1 VYLPA
6 IGNSKLVKNKARV
19 ISKEGKILELDDSNI
34 LESTDNEKKT
44 TYKYYAMDGIEK
56 GSFIE
61 YFYVIQKYPSYT
73 GKRVILQDDYF
84 KQDVGFEVYAPK
96 NLKFGFKVYN
106 DTLKVELDTVEKNKN
121 HWKLKLKNLE
131 AVEFEERS
139 AYDTAL
145 KQVVFKLDRN
155 YATPN
160 KEIVSFGKIAQ
171 NIYDRY
177 YGGIDKKTKNKVQK
191 LLKSLDIKTYNE
203 DYSSYRFKSCK

>member
-1 VYLPA
+1 
-6 IGNSKLVKNKARV
+6 
-19 ISKEGKILELDDSNI
+19 
-34 LESTDNEKKT
+34 
-44 TYKYYAMDGIEK
+44 
-56 GSFIE
+56 
-61 YFYVIQKYPSYT
+61 
-73 GKRVILQDDYF
+73 
-84 KQDVGFEVYAPK
+84 
-96 NLKFGFKVYN
+96 
-106 DTLKVELDTVEKNKN
+106 LDTVEKNKN

-191 LLKSLDIKTYNE
+191 LLKSLDIKTYSNV
-203 DYSSYRFKSCK
+203 